1 MVPAATVIVPSAFMV
16 MDPAAGVGA
25 APGVRVIAAGSTV
38 TPFSVSLA
46 STVPVAPPVA
56 PLMDAGAS
64 STASITAAPT
74 MTVAVAV
81 SQLVGFITSQIS

>member
-1 MVPAATVIVPSAFMV
+1 MV

-25 APGVRVIAAGSTV
+25 APGVRVIAAGSTA

-46 STVPVAPPVA
+46 STVPVEPPVI
-56 PLMDAGAS
+56 PLIVAGAS

-74 MTVAVAV
+74 TTVAVAV
-81 SQLVGFITSQIS
+81 SQLAGFRISQIS